1 MSVLLTELVPWQV
14 LIIVL
19 TGLLASFGV
28 FWLGWRLLSPPAAP
42 GATLPNERE
51 FLKGVTLERRATRR
65 RKGNTVQVLLRYP
78 DQEETFPAWVLD
90 RSQGGLCLLV
100 EQPVA
105 VDCVL
110 KVRPRTSNDP
120 THWVEVIVR
129 SCRPAGTQHE
139 IGVQFQQIPNWNL
152 LLQFG

>member
-1 MSVLLTELVPWQV
+1 M
-14 LIIVL
+14 
-19 TGLLASFGV
+19 
-28 FWLGWRLLSPPAAP
+28 
-42 GATLPNERE
+42 
-51 FLKGVTLERRATRR
+51 
-65 RKGNTVQVLLRYP
+65 QVLLRYP

-129 SCRPAGTQHE
+129 SCRAVGIQYE